1 MLLQLYRIVVVA
13 RSKALNNP
21 VGHTRFQFHRH
32 SYSSLR
38 VISIHVDSFNIPEE
52 YYNK

>member
-21 VGHTRFQFHRH
+21 AGHTHFQFYRH

-38 VISIHVDSFNIPEE
+38 VISIHVNGFNIPEE